1 VTRMRGVVTVRAAE
15 WIAPRVRRLEIE
27 APRVAAEHRPGQY
40 VVVRATPDGERIP
53 LPVAGAEPEAGTLT
67 LVVEATAA
75 ATARLCRLGAG
86 AALAQLVGPLGRA
99 AELRRFGHVVLVGGG
114 PGAATL
120 HPHAAALKALGNRV
134 TALLGA
140 PSAAHLVFEAELGRW
155 CDTVLPCTDDGSHGF
170 AGFVTNRLALLLAAE
185 AVDAVFTAGS
195 VPMMKAVA
203 AVTRPPGIRT
213 VASLSPLLVDGTGL
227 CGGCRVTVRG
237 EHRFACVDGPEFD
250 AHDVAFE
257 ELWDRLGAQRRHAL
271 LDRAHA
277 GDDPEHR
284 CLLPRG
290 PAGGVT
296 APRHPDGEPR

>member
-1 VTRMRGVVTVRAAE
+1 MRGVVILRAAE
-15 WIAPRVRRLEIE
+15 WIAPRVRRLEVE
-27 APRVAAEHRPGQY
+27 APRVAAEYRPGQY

-67 LVVEATAA
+67 LVVAATAA
-75 ATARLCRLGAG
+75 ATERLCLLGAG
-86 AALAQLVGPLGRA
+86 AALAQLAGPLGRP

-114 PGAATL
+114 PGAAAL

-155 CDTVLPCTDDGSHGF
+155 CDAVLPCTDDGSHGF

-185 AVDAVFTAGS
+185 PADAVFTAGS

-227 CGGCRVTVRG
+227 CGGCRVTVCG

-257 ELWDRLGAQRRHAL
+257 ELWDQLGVQRRHAL
-271 LDRAHA
+271 LGRPRA
-277 GDDPEHR
+277 DDGPEHR

-290 PAGGVT
+290 SAAEAA
-296 APRHPDGEPR
+296 APRAPDGEPR